1 MAEFEPQ
8 LVVYS
13 CRFGWGYLSEEASLA
28 VQIKNWIPVICSGK
42 IDVKYIVGALEHGAD
57 GVLVLGC
64 PEGDCHYQDGNQ
76 EAKKRIFLLQNLLCS
91 FGIEPERVKLVLSLD
106 PEGAR
111 IPGIV
116 EQMQISLKKLGPLK
130 VRKLELK
137 ESSSSGRTTMI
148 GV

>member
-13 CRFGWGYLSEEASLA
+13 CRFGWGYLSEEAPLA
-28 VQIKNWIPVICSGK
+28 AQIKNWIPIICSGK
-42 IDVKYIVGALEHGAD
+42 IDVKYIVGAFEHGAD

-64 PEGDCHYQDGNQ
+64 PEGDCHFQDGNL
-76 EAKKRIFLLQNLLCS
+76 EAKKRIYLLQNLLRS
-91 FGIEPERVKLVLSLD
+91 FRIEPERVKIVLSLD

-116 EQMQISLKKLGPLK
+116 EQMQTTLKRLGPLK
-130 VRKLELK
+130 VIKPELK
-137 ESSSSGRTTMI
+137 GTKAAA
-148 GV
+148 